1 MPHFTAPDG
10 ASLYYEDTGHENMGQ
25 GLPLLCLPGLTRN
38 GRDFDFVAPHLAG
51 VRLIRMDYRGR
62 ARSDW
67 TGAATY
73 TLPQEAKDALALLD
87 HLGIDKAAILGTS
100 RGGLIAMLLAVTA
113 PDRLLGAALND
124 VGPVIETAGI
134 GAIAG
139 YLGRNPPFAT
149 LDEAAQARAGDPA
162 FPGVPAGRWRQ
173 MIANTTRETPE
184 GLVIDYDPALRE
196 AVLESGTDAAPDLWP
211 LFDALATKP
220 LALIWGRTSDLLS
233 RQTVTRMQARAPAMV
248 LAEVPDRGHT
258 PFLDEPEAL
267 ATLRT
272 WLDLLQ

>member
-1 MPHFTAPDG
+1 
-10 ASLYYEDTGHENMGQ
+10 
-25 GLPLLCLPGLTRN
+25 
-38 GRDFDFVAPHLAG
+38 
-51 VRLIRMDYRGR
+51 
-62 ARSDW
+62 
-67 TGAATY
+67 
-73 TLPQEAKDALALLD
+73 
-87 HLGIDKAAILGTS
+87 
-100 RGGLIAMLLAVTA
+100 
-113 PDRLLGAALND
+113 
-124 VGPVIETAGI
+124 
-134 GAIAG
+134 
-139 YLGRNPPFAT
+139 
-149 LDEAAQARAGDPA
+149 
-162 FPGVPAGRWRQ
+162 
-173 MIANTTRETPE
+173 
-184 GLVIDYDPALRE
+184 VIDYDPALRE